1 MIFKLYTL
9 NRQLVTKLQ
18 VLLVSIFLL
27 AGNSPSIAQHHSEQ
41 AKDSTEND
49 KVYMFVEEMPIFPG
63 NLNSWIYSHVQYPE
77 EAKVKGIEGKVYVRF
92 IIEKDGTVNEV
103 KIIRGVSPEL
113 DNEAKEVITSMP
125 KWYPGRQNNTP
136 VRVYYTVPVY
146 FALKSAAPAIERRTF
161 DRYLKALSENEEKLK
176 QGTDTV
182 AASSAEMY
190 RLYLKKRYGSDKT
203 AYKGIIA
210 SAREQQQSS
219 EIMLSIVMPS
229 LSLPAEDKNMI
240 LKYYK
245 EEWDEQIR
253 LIDSLPTENF
263 IKEYVNITPRFQD
276 NKVIREINI
285 RDYLGLK
292 KFRKYVEECIFSP
305 GKLFRTIIAN
315 PLSGKWEKVSENGVE
330 VKHPV
335 QKEYHDDFSFM
346 TSEGTKGTYR
356 ITAGQQLSESSQ
368 NVKVKDIMEYSAI
381 YQFEANNQ
389 ILVLSGEAKLKLAN
403 GTLKNVQVKETWRR
417 IE

>member
-1 MIFKLYTL
+1 
-9 NRQLVTKLQ
+9 
-18 VLLVSIFLL
+18 
-27 AGNSPSIAQHHSEQ
+27 
-41 AKDSTEND
+41 
-49 KVYMFVEEMPIFPG
+49 
-63 NLNSWIYSHVQYPE
+63 
-77 EAKVKGIEGKVYVRF
+77 
-92 IIEKDGTVNEV
+92 
-103 KIIRGVSPEL
+103 
-113 DNEAKEVITSMP
+113 
-125 KWYPGRQNNTP
+125 
-136 VRVYYTVPVY
+136 
-146 FALKSAAPAIERRTF
+146 
-161 DRYLKALSENEEKLK
+161 
-176 QGTDTV
+176 
-182 AASSAEMY
+182 MY
-190 RLYLKKRYGSDKT
+190 RLYLKKRYGSDKA

-210 SAREQQQSS
+210 SAREQQQSA

-245 EEWDEQIR
+245 EEWDEQIK

-263 IKEYVNITPRFQD
+263 
-276 NKVIREINI
+276 I

-315 PLSGKWEKVSENGVE
+315 PLAGKWEKISENGVE
-330 VKHPV
+330 VKHPI
-335 QKEYHDDFSFM
+335 QKEYYDDFSFM

-356 ITAGQQLSESSQ
+356 ITTGQQLSESSQ
-368 NVKVKDIMEYSAI
+368 NVKVKDIIEYSAI

-389 ILVLSGEAKLKLAN
+389 ILVLTGEANLKLAN